1 MRKNIRPADEEIG
14 NFIPLILFSILWYGI
29 VLGSIAETGFS
40 MFMLVFLVGGMLP
53 LFTMVNSVRRALFY
67 RKQRADAIA
76 FGNVSSG
83 RITGVTRQDVPYTV
97 GEHNRIRYQRYYF
110 LQVEVTDP
118 VTGVSHQLE
127 SQGYRKPVHRY
138 LSSDC
143 VKVYTDQSGW
153 KHYIEGFQWK
163 EHKSDPDIFP
173 TPKEY
178 EEMHF
183 GSGVVFQIIFVVI
196 LLLMIYNVFGRFM

>member
-1 MRKNIRPADEEIG
+1 MVWDCPGQHSG
-14 NFIPLILFSILWYGI
+14 NGIQYVYASVSCGRDAAFIYYGK
-29 VLGSIAETGFS
+29 LCG
-40 MFMLVFLVGGMLP
+40 
-53 LFTMVNSVRRALFY
+53 RALFY

-183 GSGVVFQIIFVVI
+183 GSGVVFQIIFVII